1 MSPATQGCDRP
12 HRHPRRVAVGC
23 AGRLRA
29 RRHRHCLSGD
39 LPGPGF
45 AARGGRDVL
54 YRALRLHAGVDPDV
68 RHDGRGDRLVARRQG
83 PLRGARPLALSRAR
97 RPGDLQYRR
106 LRDLRRAHG
115 LLARLLR
122 RHRQDGHSGN
132 APARLPGRRRHRL
145 DLRRRHARHPDP
157 AVDHLHPV
165 RHRHRDLDRPAVPRR
180 RAAGADAHRPV
191 HPVDAVHHLEARLPL
206 ARARISATR
215 GRRNSSPSRRSR
227 RSS

>member
-1 MSPATQGCDRP
+1 MSPATQGAIVLIVTLVVLLSGAP
-12 HRHPRRVAVGC
+12 VAFGLG
-23 AGRLRA
+23 AIAHLF
-29 RRHRHCLSGD
+29 LGD

-54 YRALRLHAGVDPDV
+54 HRALRLHAGVDPDV

-83 PLRGARPLALSRAR
+83 SLRGARPLALSRAR
-97 RPGDLQYRR
+97 RPGHLQYRS
-106 LRDLRRAHG
+106 LRDLCRAHG
-115 LLARLLR
+115 LFARLLR

-132 APARLPGRRRHRL
+132 APARLSGRRGHRL

-165 RHRHRDLDRPAVPRR
+165 RDRHRDLDRPAVPRR
-180 RAAGADAHRPV
+180 RAAGADAHRSV
-191 HPVDAVHHLEARLPL
+191 HPVDAVHHLEAGLSL
-206 ARARISATR
+206 ARARVSAIR

-227 RSS
+227 RFS